1 MCVGLLPPTGT
12 GKINTDGSS
21 HGDPGEAG
29 IGGLIRDSGGC
40 WGLVLRREL
49 AGLPPLQLN
58 CRAF

>member
-40 WGLVLRREL
+40 WGVGFTQRIGWASPITAEL
-49 AGLPPLQLN
+49 
-58 CRAF
+58 